1 MQLGDRKRELD
12 LGVQDHLVE
21 LDHQGRYSFLARF
34 VSEEG
39 DLEMNEPEP
48 LGPGGGPE
56 GVSLLAAA
64 AGYCMSASL
73 VFCLRKVRVEP
84 RDMRSEARAHLQ
96 RVERRLRRVT
106 SLELDIHVEL
116 DEGHRAAFERCL
128 RHFTE
133 FCIVTES
140 IRGSFPITVRVHH
153 PWGLFEETI
162 EEGSGSR
169 QDSGL

>member
-1 MQLGDRKRELD
+1 MRLGDGKGELD
-12 LGVQDHLVE
+12 LGVQDHVVE

-73 VFCLRKVRVEP
+73 VFCMRKVRAEP
-84 RDMRSEARAHLQ
+84 KGMRTEARAHLH
-96 RVERRLRRVT
+96 RVEKRLRRVT
-106 SLELDIHVEL
+106 SVELDIHVEL
-116 DEGHRAAFERCL
+116 DEGKRTAFERCL

-140 IRGSFPITVRVHH
+140 IRGAFPIMIRVHH
-153 PWGLFEETI
+153 PWGIFEKVL
-162 EEGSGSR
+162 EEDR
-169 QDSGL
+169 DSQ